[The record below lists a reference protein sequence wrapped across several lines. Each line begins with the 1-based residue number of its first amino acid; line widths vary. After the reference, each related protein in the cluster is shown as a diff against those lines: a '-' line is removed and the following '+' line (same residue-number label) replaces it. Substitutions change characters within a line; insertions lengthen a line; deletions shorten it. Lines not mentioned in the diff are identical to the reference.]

1 MSSNTAAKRRAAF
14 RAVKH
19 IENGMIL
26 GLGSGS
32 TALQAVKMIGELL
45 DSGELYDIMGVP
57 TSTQTMFESIKVK
70 IPLTTLDEHPQ
81 LDLGIDGADQIDSK
95 LNAIKGGGG
104 ALFREKIVASACK
117 EYILV
122 ADNTKITETL
132 GSGQTLPVEIH
143 PFAVTPTLKAIEKLG
158 SKPALRMTS
167 GKLGPVVTENGNYLI
182 DADFGPIADPWWLEQ
197 QLHSIPG
204 VIETGLFLGY
214 ANLAYIG
221 GKGSVKRLKP
231 SIDDSLKKNR
241 ERFSKLK

>member
-1 MSSNTAAKRRAAF
+1 MSSTTARKRRAAF

-19 IENGMIL
+19 IENGMVI

-32 TALQAVKMIGELL
+32 TALQAIKMIGELL

-57 TSTQTMFESIKVK
+57 TSSQTMFESIKMK
-70 IPLTTLDEHPQ
+70 IPLTTLDEYPQ
-81 LDLGIDGADQIDSK
+81 LDLGLDGADQIDNK

-104 ALFREKIVASACK
+104 ALFREKIIAAACK
-117 EYILV
+117 EYILM

-132 GSGQTLPVEIH
+132 GIGQLLPIEVY
-143 PFAVTPTLKAIEKLG
+143 PFAITPVIKAIEKLG
-158 SKPALRMTS
+158 SKVTIRVTN
-167 GKLGPVVTENGNYLI
+167 GKLGPVITDNGNYLI
-182 DADFGPIADPWWLEQ
+182 DADFGPIQDPWWLEQ
-197 QLHSIPG
+197 EIHSVPG

-231 SIDDSLKKNR
+231 SIDDTLKK
-241 ERFSKLK
+241 K